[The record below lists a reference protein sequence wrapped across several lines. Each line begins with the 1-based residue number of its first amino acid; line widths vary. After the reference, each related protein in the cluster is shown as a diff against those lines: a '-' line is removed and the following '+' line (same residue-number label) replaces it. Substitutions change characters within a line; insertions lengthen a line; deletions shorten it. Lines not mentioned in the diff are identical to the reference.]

1 MESLVD
7 SHAHLDGYG
16 DETEAVIARALAAG
30 VGRIV
35 VVGLWRAPGDFGNAH
50 ALAAARPE
58 VFAPIAGVHPHDCEK
73 VPEADWNRLVAL
85 ARDPATRAVGEIGL
99 DYHYDFSP
107 REDQRRWFRRQ
118 LDLAR
123 ELEKPVVIHTREA
136 DDDTLAIL
144 REARPDRGL
153 IHCFT
158 AGPDAARAYLDL
170 GFHISIAGVVTFK
183 NAEAIREAVKL
194 VPLDRLLVETD
205 SPYLAPIP
213 CRGQRNEPAHLKH
226 VAEAVARVKGVS
238 FEELAARTTE
248 NARRFFGLV

>member
-1 MESLVD
+1 MAVLVD

-16 DETEAVIARALAAG
+16 AELEAVIARAREAG
-30 VGRIV
+30 VGRTV

-50 ALAAARPE
+50 ALAAERPE
-58 VFAPIAGVHPHDCEK
+58 SFTPIAGIHPHDCAK
-73 VPEADWNRLVAL
+73 VPAADWDRLVAL
-85 ARDPATRAVGEIGL
+85 VRDPATAAVGEVGL

-107 REDQRRWFRRQ
+107 REEQRRWFRRQ
-118 LDLAR
+118 LELAR
-123 ELEKPVVIHTREA
+123 EVGKPVVIHTREA
-136 DDDTLAIL
+136 EVDTLALL
-144 REARPDRGL
+144 REARPERGL

-158 AGPDAARAYLDL
+158 GGPDAARAYLDL
-170 GFHISIAGVVTFK
+170 GFLISFAGVVTFK

-213 CRGQRNEPAHLKH
+213 FRGKRNEPAHVKH
-226 VAEAVARVKGVS
+226 VAEAVARVKGVP

-248 NARRFFGLV
+248 NARRFFGFP